1 MEKMKPAALFRAA
14 AILILTVL
22 FVLTVCMVN
31 FSFLAYADSTE
42 YSDVL
47 DDLKK
52 DVNFDESYYLEDTDD
67 YSLQVIQLA
76 ESSAGELFV
85 YIYQPSG
92 QSRNFNASSI
102 NISTEINDDIS
113 YKNYKLRRLNCEG
126 VFYKYLVEG
135 LEVSAEPVRYYAVS
149 SVYRPFDESID
160 EDANYGNHVT
170 EVEYKVARQ
179 YGFGTLNGKP
189 YVQAVDIET
198 IEITDKFV
206 GFVRYSDGY
215 EYVTDGA
222 CDSHFVAFSTDRKID
237 KLLEADVY
245 YTTQSYM
252 LYEYST
258 VNEGF
263 NTEETY
269 GDAQDKYAYLTY
281 DQKVTHTG
289 DGLFAATYEW
299 DRIETVE
306 QFIAENEKEQNVFS
320 CAGLN
325 VSVENKITDLGKSAL
340 ADKQW
345 VLRFDET
352 EYESSITQTSVGGS
366 FYYHR
371 IVTKTIVGDVTILR
385 LKFETDGMVYNLGVI
400 DNKQSGSDTP
410 VNDEDVNV
418 TFELEGC
425 VNALATALMII
436 ALLVLFILLWPILPY
451 IAKAIVWV
459 ISLPF
464 KGIAAIVKAVKKK
477 KPKDTGQTVSNTV
490 KATQPK
496 AIKTTQNKTSAE
508 KLKDENKR

>member
-113 YKNYKLRRLNCEG
+113 YKNYKLRRLNYEG

-135 LEVSAEPVRYYAVS
+135 LEVSSEPVRYYAVS

-160 EDANYGNHVT
+160 EDADYGNHVT

-179 YGFGTLNGKP
+179 YGFSTLNGKP

-222 CDSHFVAFSTDRKID
+222 CDSHFVAFSTDREID

-352 EYESSITQTSVGGS
+352 EYENSVTNITVGGVP
-366 FYYHR
+366 YYHR
-371 IVTKTIVGDVTILR
+371 IVNKTIVGDVTILR

-418 TFELEGC
+418 TFEPEGC

-436 ALLVLFILLWPILPY
+436 ALLVLLILLWPILPY

-464 KGIAAIVKAVKKK
+464 KGIAVIVKAVKKK
-477 KPKDTGQTVSNTV
+477 KPKDTGQTVSKTAKV
-490 KATQPK
+490 PQPK
-496 AIKTTQNKTSAE
+496 DK
-508 KLKDENKR
+508 NKR

>member
-1 MEKMKPAALFRAA
+1 MKKMKPAALFRAA
-14 AILILTVL
+14 AIFILTVL

-31 FSFLAYADSTE
+31 FSFLAYADGTE

-52 DVNFDESYYLEDTDD
+52 DVNFDESYYPEDTDD
-67 YSLQVIQLA
+67 YSLQVMQLA

-92 QSRNFNASSI
+92 QSRNFSASSI

-113 YKNYKLRRLNCEG
+113 YKNYKLRRLNYEG

-135 LEVSAEPVRYYAVS
+135 LEVSLEPVRYYAVS
-149 SVYRPFDESID
+149 TVYRPFDESID
-160 EDANYGNHVT
+160 EDADYGNEVT
-170 EVEYKVARQ
+170 EVEYAVARQ

-222 CDSHFVAFSTDRKID
+222 CDSHFVAFSTDREID

-352 EYESSITQTSVGGS
+352 EYENSVTNITVGGVP
-366 FYYHR
+366 YYHR
-371 IVTKTIVGDVTILR
+371 IVNKTIVGDVTILR

-400 DNKQSGSDTP
+400 DNKQSGSDKP

-418 TFELEGC
+418 TFEPEGC

-436 ALLVLFILLWPILPY
+436 ALLVLLILLWPLLPY

-464 KGIAAIVKAVKKK
+464 KGIAAIVRAVKKK
-477 KPKDTGQTVSNTV
+477 KPKDTGQTVSDTV
-490 KATQPK
+490 KPPQPK
-496 AIKTTQNKTSAE
+496 VIKATQNKTSAE
-508 KLKDENKR
+508 KPKDKNKR

>member
-92 QSRNFNASSI
+92 QSRNFSASSI

-113 YKNYKLRRLNCEG
+113 YKNYKLRRLNYEG

-135 LEVSAEPVRYYAVS
+135 LEVSSEPVRYYAVS
-149 SVYRPFDESID
+149 TVYRPFDESID
-160 EDANYGNHVT
+160 EDADYGNHVT

-222 CDSHFVAFSTDRKID
+222 CDSHFVAFSTDREID

-269 GDAQDKYAYLTY
+269 GDAQNKYAYLTY

-352 EYESSITQTSVGGS
+352 EYESSITQTSIGGS

-400 DNKQSGSDTP
+400 DNKQSGSDKP

-418 TFELEGC
+418 TFEPEGC

-436 ALLVLFILLWPILPY
+436 ALLVLLILLWPLLPC

-464 KGIAAIVKAVKKK
+464 KAIKAIVRAVKKK
-477 KPKDTGQTVSNTV
+477 KPKDTGQTVSDTV
-490 KATQPK
+490 KPPQPKVIKATQNKPSAGKPK
-496 AIKTTQNKTSAE
+496 GK
-508 KLKDENKR
+508 NKR

>member
-1 MEKMKPAALFRAA
+1 MKEFVKRYRNIILPF
-14 AILILTVL
+14 ILILFML
-22 FVLTVCMVN
+22 FCIWRGGSVRSV
-31 FSFLAYADSTE
+31 YAGEAE
-42 YSDVL
+42 YSGVL
-47 DDLKK
+47 EDLRK
-52 DVNFDESYYLEDTDD
+52 DENFDESYYTEDIDD

-92 QSRNFNASSI
+92 QSRNFSASSV
-102 NISTEINDDIS
+102 NISTGINDDIS
-113 YKNYKLRRLNCEG
+113 YKNYKLRRLNYEG

-135 LEVSAEPVRYYAVS
+135 LEVSSEPVRYYAVS
-149 SVYRPFDESID
+149 SVYRPFDASID
-160 EDANYGNHVT
+160 KDAGYGNEVT
-170 EVEYKVARQ
+170 EVEYTVARQ
-179 YGFGTLNGKP
+179 YGFGMLNGKP

-258 VNEGF
+258 ANQGF

-269 GDAQDKYAYLTY
+269 GDEQDKYAYLTY
-281 DQKVTHTG
+281 DQKVTHAG

-306 QFIAENEKEQNVFS
+306 QFIAENETEQNVFS

-325 VSVENKITDLGKSAL
+325 VSVENEITDLGKSAL

-352 EYESSITQTSVGGS
+352 EYESSISQINVGGS

-371 IVTKTIVGDVTILR
+371 IVNKTIVGGVTILR

-410 VNDEDVNV
+410 VNDEDAEV
-418 TFELEGC
+418 TFEPEGC
-425 VNALATALMII
+425 ANALMTAVMII
-436 ALLVLFILLWPILPY
+436 ALLVLLILLWPILPY
-451 IAKAIVWV
+451 IIKAALWVILLPFNGIKAI
-459 ISLPF
+459 
-464 KGIAAIVKAVKKK
+464 ANAVKKRR
-477 KPKDTGQTVSNTV
+477 KDGAAADADEAGL
-490 KATQPK
+490 ATKNP
-496 AIKTTQNKTSAE
+496 E
-508 KLKDENKR
+508 EENKQ